1 MIVGIG
7 IDFGVHFMH
16 RYRIEGRGKIRVVA
30 ASTVKAIM
38 LTSLTTMAGF
48 GSLMIAKY
56 RGLGS
61 LGILLTLGV
70 AACFLTTMLIL
81 PAILGWMEKRQRS

>member
-16 RYRIEGRGKIRVVA
+16 RYRIEGKGKIREVVA
-30 ASTVKAIM
+30 STGKAIM
-38 LTSLTTMAGF
+38 VTSLTTMAGF

-81 PAILGWMEKRQRS
+81 PAILGWMEKKSK